1 MELSIVLQNPPIGI
15 KEGLVNLL
23 MLSVLKANGDAILLY
38 EHGSLIID
46 IDDAVAERMLRNPS
60 HFAIKNLQSSGGKN
74 TDLVTILGNRLAV
87 GGEGSKA
94 TLLDVAR
101 KIYREVQSLPAY
113 SLQSTLRFSSGAVEV
128 RKAIKSASELDVLLF
143 TALPAALGVSDLSE
157 QSSVSKKV
165 KDDFAD
171 KLFDVLEELKG
182 SYDELLTHLSNE
194 LAKELQRPGFTV
206 AELRE
211 ELRNSAGQL
220 KGRVLEKKLNAFV
233 HGIYRDDLAEKE
245 WIANLAM
252 IIAGGQPA
260 KIWTD
265 ETLTLFD
272 FSVKEV
278 CGAFFRLNQ
287 LLFHSLESR
296 TPGTAMYRVT
306 VTDQEGNELVRTVS
320 ATQLEVASAKKI
332 VDDAI
337 SEVSKIVRSDARSL
351 ELIMAILGGAGS
363 ELAERR
369 IASREKESDGTQG

>member
-1 MELSIVLQNPPIGI
+1 
-15 KEGLVNLL
+15 
-23 MLSVLKANGDAILLY
+23 
-38 EHGSLIID
+38 
-46 IDDAVAERMLRNPS
+46 
-60 HFAIKNLQSSGGKN
+60 
-74 TDLVTILGNRLAV
+74 
-87 GGEGSKA
+87 
-94 TLLDVAR
+94 
-101 KIYREVQSLPAY
+101 
-113 SLQSTLRFSSGAVEV
+113 
-128 RKAIKSASELDVLLF
+128 
-143 TALPAALGVSDLSE
+143 
-157 QSSVSKKV
+157 
-165 KDDFAD
+165 
-171 KLFDVLEELKG
+171 VLEELKG
-182 SYDELLTHLSNE
+182 SYDELLTYLSNE
-194 LAKELQRPGFTV
+194 LSKELQRPGFTV

-296 TPGTAMYRVT
+296 TPGAAMYRVT
-306 VTDQEGNELVRTVS
+306 VTDQAGNELIRTVS
-320 ATQLEVASAKKI
+320 ATHSEVASARKI

-337 SEVSKIVRSDARSL
+337 SEVAKIVRSDARSA

-363 ELAERR
+363 ELTERQNT
-369 IASREKESDGTQG
+369 SHEKDSDGTQG